1 MTEWLDFLREEGK
14 SENTIKSYGAQ
25 LLLFERWFKVSNTE
39 ELTPERV
46 TSIDLREYM
55 SYLKNVEVKKAG
67 TINLVFSA
75 IRSWL
80 VYNNQVIKVP
90 KAVKVTSIAPR
101 ALTRVEQ
108 NALMRAVERADDLK
122 GLAVITF
129 LKNTGLRLSEAVALN
144 IEDLLMGERSGKV
157 LVRHGKGMKE
167 REVPLN
173 GEARRVLK
181 GYLNNRTKGPVFL
194 SQKGNLRLSN
204 SGIYQIVVKYAYQAK
219 IDELHPHTLRHT
231 FAKNLLEAGEDLG
244 TIAVLLGH
252 ANLNTTAIYTRPT
265 QKDLQKAVERLSED

>member
-1 MTEWLDFLREEGK
+1 MSEWLDFLREEGK

-25 LLLFERWFKVSNTE
+25 LLLFERWFKDSNIE

-55 SYLKNVEVKKAG
+55 SYLKNVEGKKAR
-67 TINLVFSA
+67 TINLMFSA

-90 KAVKVTSIAPR
+90 KAVKVTSSAPR
-101 ALTRVEQ
+101 SLTRIEQ

-144 IEDLLMGERSGKV
+144 IEDLQIAERSGKV

-181 GYLNNRTKGPVFL
+181 AYLNNRTKGPVFL

-204 SGIYQIVVKYAYQAK
+204 SGIYQLVVKYAYQSK
-219 IDELHPHTLRHT
+219 IGELHPHTLRHT

-252 ANLNTTAIYTRPT
+252 ENINTTVVYTRPT
-265 QKDLQKAVERLSED
+265 QEDLEKAVERLSDD